1 MIEKENDLL
10 LQVPKKTDD
19 TIKLYVDGVF
29 IDSLDVN
36 QVCQYRYNILKYIYE
51 TEDSSILDRF
61 YFIGHQDT
69 NDKPGEEIKIQ
80 MDIYGNFSDSPYE
93 LNYVRRHTMNI
104 LRMAR
109 NNIETITKIE
119 NKKEED

>member
-1 MIEKENDLL
+1 MVEKENDVL

-29 IDSLDVN
+29 IDSLDVI
-36 QVCQYRYNILKYIYE
+36 QVWQYRYNILKYIYE

-69 NDKPGEEIKIQ
+69 NDKPGEEIQIQ
-80 MDIYGNFSDSPYE
+80 MDIYGNFSASPYE
-93 LNYVRRHTMNI
+93 LNYVRRHMMNI
-104 LRMAR
+104 MRMER
-109 NNIETITKIE
+109 DNIETITKIQS
-119 NKKEED
+119 K

>member
-1 MIEKENDLL
+1 MTEKETDLL
-10 LQVPKKTDD
+10 LQVPKKIDD

-29 IDSLDVN
+29 IDRLDVN

-51 TEDSSILDRF
+51 TKDSSILDRF

-69 NDKPGEEIKIQ
+69 NDKPGEEIQIQ
-80 MDIYGNFSDSPYE
+80 MDMYGNFSDSPYE
-93 LNYVRRHTMNI
+93 LNYVRRHMMKI
-104 LRMAR
+104 MRMTR

-119 NKKEED
+119 NK